1 MWQTKRP
8 LATHERSTNFM
19 RMISVKSNDA
29 NQRID
34 KFLQKFFKTMPLALI
49 YKYIRKKRVKVNG
62 KRVQNDYKL
71 VEGDTISLYIN
82 DEFFEEIDSKKKNAV
97 LELLE
102 NTEPIIDIIYED
114 KNIILVNKKAGM
126 LVHADKSH
134 PTDNL
139 ITYIQS
145 YLYHKNEYNPQ
156 HEHTFAPALC
166 NRIDR
171 NTGGLVIVAKNAESL
186 RIINEKI
193 KNKEIRKFY
202 LCIVKGT
209 PDKKQDMLTNYL
221 TKNQV
226 RNKVSISNQRKHKGK
241 EIVTKYKVLKSKDAM
256 SLLEVELIT
265 GRTHQIR
272 AHFASIGHPLLGDYK
287 YGDSVLNKT
296 MGFKYQALYSYKLI
310 FDFKDDAGVLNAL
323 KGRIFEVKDIDFVE
337 KGWKKTIEG

>member
-1 MWQTKRP
+1 
-8 LATHERSTNFM
+8 M
-19 RMISVKSNDA
+19 RTISVKLNDA

-34 KFLQKFFKTMPLALI
+34 KFLQKYFKTMPLGLI

-62 KRVQNDYKL
+62 KRVKNDYKL
-71 VEGDTISLYIN
+71 VDGDTISLYIN
-82 DEFFEEIDSKKKNAV
+82 DEFFEEIDTKKKNTV

-114 KNIILVNKKAGM
+114 KNIMLVNKKPGM
-126 LVHADKSH
+126 LVHADKNH

-139 ITYIQS
+139 ITHIQS
-145 YLYHKNEYNPQ
+145 YLYHKNEYNPML
-156 HEHTFAPALC
+156 ENTFAPALC

-171 NTGGLVIVAKNAESL
+171 NTGGLVIIAKNAESL

-202 LCIVKGT
+202 LCIVKGI
-209 PDKKQDMLTNYL
+209 PDKKQGVLTNYL
-221 TKNQV
+221 TKDRNT
-226 RNKVSISNQRKHKGK
+226 NKVSISNQQRNKEK
-241 EIVTKYKVLKSKDAM
+241 EIVTKYKVLKSKNNM

-287 YGDSVLNKT
+287 YGDSAFNKA
-296 MGFKYQALYSYKLI
+296 MSLKYQALYSYKLI
-310 FDFKDDAGVLNAL
+310 FDFKDDVGVLNAL
-323 KGRIFEVKDIDFVE
+323 KGKIFEVTDIDFIE
-337 KGWKKTIEG
+337 KGWTVG